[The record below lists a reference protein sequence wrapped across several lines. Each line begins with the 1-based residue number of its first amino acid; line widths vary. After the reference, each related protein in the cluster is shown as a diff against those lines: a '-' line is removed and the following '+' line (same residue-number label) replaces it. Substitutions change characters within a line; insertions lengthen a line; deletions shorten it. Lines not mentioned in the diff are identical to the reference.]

1 MDEIITVAASEAPK
15 TVGEVSFALLEELRS
30 LRNDIQVSRVRNTSE
45 SKLTIPSYLG
55 RDIRE
60 GFTRVEL
67 AVDTLGV
74 VLGPNPP
81 SKPGRSSVRIRDK
94 KNGKE
99 KEKGRAEELVFA
111 PYAEENEDLG
121 EERMQVESGPE

>member
-1 MDEIITVAASEAPK
+1 
-15 TVGEVSFALLEELRS
+15 
-30 LRNDIQVSRVRNTSE
+30 
-45 SKLTIPSYLG
+45 
-55 RDIRE
+55 
-60 GFTRVEL
+60 
-67 AVDTLGV
+67 VDTLGV

-94 KNGKE
+94 KNG

>member
-1 MDEIITVAASEAPK
+1 M
-15 TVGEVSFALLEELRS
+15 
-30 LRNDIQVSRVRNTSE
+30 
-45 SKLTIPSYLG
+45 
-55 RDIRE
+55 
-60 GFTRVEL
+60 
-67 AVDTLGV
+67 DTLGV

-121 EERMQVESGPE
+121 EERI

>member
-1 MDEIITVAASEAPK
+1 
-15 TVGEVSFALLEELRS
+15 
-30 LRNDIQVSRVRNTSE
+30 
-45 SKLTIPSYLG
+45 
-55 RDIRE
+55 
-60 GFTRVEL
+60 
-67 AVDTLGV
+67 
-74 VLGPNPP
+74 
-81 SKPGRSSVRIRDK
+81 VRIRDK